1 MPKVLLICQGG
12 VSSSFVVNK
21 VREAFKSHNEEIE
34 INAHAAMALEDYIDN
49 SDVVLVAPN
58 VMYMFEDIKA
68 VCEPHGLSPVT
79 IPTQYYGR
87 MDGEAIRKLI
97 LDKSQ

>member
-1 MPKVLLICQGG
+1 
-12 VSSSFVVNK
+12 
-21 VREAFKSHNEEIE
+21 
-34 INAHAAMALEDYIDN
+34 
-49 SDVVLVAPN
+49 
-58 VMYMFEDIKA
+58 MFEDIKA